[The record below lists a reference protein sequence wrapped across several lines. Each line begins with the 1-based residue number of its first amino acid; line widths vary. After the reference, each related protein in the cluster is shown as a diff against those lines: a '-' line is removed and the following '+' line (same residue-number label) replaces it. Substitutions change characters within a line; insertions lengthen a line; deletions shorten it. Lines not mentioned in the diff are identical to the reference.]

1 MNDKTREL
9 PEYGI
14 MQVDGKPITSI
25 RYERNKNGKTYD
37 LTWRFGN
44 RIVGKTKAMSFAD
57 LDEAI
62 GEKNTDAIFRR
73 GGTPEGVLKPGTL
86 TGNDLSYHYGMTPAS
101 REAAREAV
109 ALAERATGDE
119 LNRVADRDGS
129 VRELP
134 EGIALAKNLGITPEE
149 LDRRLQNE
157 HQRQE
162 AEGAMAS
169 NTVTRNRLHVDDFG
183 KSPAEMQAAEQD
195 ADKLRRDTERAQLR
209 TEVEKQF
216 FVRDDRYYFKDNNQ
230 RLAITDRGNKI
241 LSPENDARVAVAM
254 AKLAESKGWD
264 SIKVKGTAE
273 FQREV
278 WLEASSRG
286 LKVQGYKP
294 TEADKA
300 ALEARNES
308 RLKNYVEQG
317 APEKASGGASPEADK
332 AAQRRETST
341 KAATNGTAKKNTQEE
356 PSQEKVEALRKKK
369 QREEDYNL
377 LRPENRKRIEKQRI
391 VEAVATAIAAEK
403 ISNPATRA
411 AMSAEVR
418 RQLNKMSAKG
428 RDVPTLHTYDR
439 TAPAKARESD
449 RARTQVERNT
459 ERTR

>member
-1 MNDKTREL
+1 MNDKAKEL

-14 MQVDGKPITSI
+14 VQIDGKPVTSI
-25 RYERNKNGKTYD
+25 RYERNRDGETYD
-37 LTWRFGN
+37 LTWRLGSTV
-44 RIVGKTKAMSFAD
+44 VGKSKAMTLAD
-57 LDEAI
+57 LDEAV
-62 GEKNTDAIFRR
+62 GEKNANEIVKRSI
-73 GGTPEGVLKPGTL
+73 TPEGEFTPGSLK
-86 TGNDLSYHYGMTPAS
+86 GNDLSYHYGLTPAGH
-101 REAAREAV
+101 EAA

-134 EGIALAKNLGITPEE
+134 EGIALAKTLGIPPEE

-169 NTVTRNRLHVDDFG
+169 NAVTRNRLHVDDFG
-183 KSPAEMQAAEQD
+183 RSPAEMAAEQD

-264 SIKVKGTAE
+264 SIKVKGTPE

-317 APEKASGGASPEADK
+317 APEKVPGGASPEADK
-332 AAQRRETST
+332 ATPRGEDSPKTVTQGA
-341 KAATNGTAKKNTQEE
+341 AKKNQQDE

-391 VEAVATAIAAEK
+391 VEVVATAIAAEK

-418 RQLNKMSAKG
+418 RQLNKMSAKA

>member
-1 MNDKTREL
+1 MNENTKIL

-14 MQVDGKPITSI
+14 VQIDGKPVTSI
-25 RYERNKNGKTYD
+25 RYERNKDGETYD
-37 LTWRFGN
+37 LTLRLGS
-44 RIVGKTKAMSFAD
+44 RVVGKSRAMSLAD

-62 GEKNTDAIFRR
+62 GEKNAN
-73 GGTPEGVLKPGTL
+73 EVLKRSATHESDFKPGS
-86 TGNDLSYHYGMTPAS
+86 LSGGELSWHYGTT
-101 REAAREAV
+101 REGRVAA
-109 ALAERATGDE
+109 ALAERANGDE

-134 EGIALAKNLGITPEE
+134 EGIALAKILGITAEE

-169 NTVTRNRLHVDDFG
+169 NAITRNRLHVDDFG
-183 KSPAEMQAAEQD
+183 KSSADIQAAEQD
-195 ADKLRRDTERAQLR
+195 ADKRRRDSERAQLR
-209 TEVEKQF
+209 SEVEKQF

-230 RLAITDRGNKI
+230 RLAITDRGHKI
-241 LSPENDARVAVAM
+241 LSPENDARVAIAM

-286 LKVQGYKP
+286 LKVQGYTP

-308 RLKNYVEQG
+308 RLKNHIEQG
-317 APEKASGGASPEADK
+317 TPEKLPGGRSSDVNK
-332 AAQRRETST
+332 TTQR
-341 KAATNGTAKKNTQEE
+341 GTAKKNTPGV

-369 QREEDYNL
+369 QREEDYNQ
-377 LRPENRKRIEKQRI
+377 LRPEHRTRIEKQRI
-391 VEAVATAIAAEK
+391 VEAVASTIAADK
-403 ISNPATRA
+403 VRNPATRA
-411 AMSAEVR
+411 AINHEVQ

-428 RDVPTLHTYDR
+428 RDVPTLHTYDK
-439 TAPAKARESD
+439 TAPAKARERD
-449 RARTQVERNT
+449 RARTQVEHHA

>member
-1 MNDKTREL
+1 MNDKAKDL

-14 MQVDGKPITSI
+14 VQVDGKPVTSI
-25 RYERNKNGKTYD
+25 RYERNKDGETYD
-37 LTWRFGN
+37 LTWRLGSTV
-44 RIVGKTKAMSFAD
+44 VGKSKAMTLAD

-62 GEKNTDAIFRR
+62 GEKNATEIVKRSA
-73 GGTPEGVLKPGTL
+73 TPEGEFKPGSL
-86 TGNDLSYHYGMTPAS
+86 KGNELSYHYGMTPAGQ
-101 REAAREAV
+101 EAAT
-109 ALAERATGDE
+109 LAERATGDE

-134 EGIALAKNLGITPEE
+134 EGIALAKTLGITPEE

-162 AEGAMAS
+162 VEGAAAS
-169 NTVTRNRLHVDDFG
+169 NAVTRNRLYVDDFG
-183 KSPAEMQAAEQD
+183 RLPAEMAAEQD
-195 ADKLRRDTERAQLR
+195 ADKRRRDTERAQLR
-209 TEVEKQF
+209 TEVERQF
-216 FVRDDRYYFKDNNQ
+216 LVRDDRYYFKDNNQ

-264 SIKVKGTAE
+264 SIKVKGTPE

-317 APEKASGGASPEADK
+317 APEKTPGSPSPEADK
-332 AAQRRETST
+332 ATPRGEANP
-341 KAATNGTAKKNTQEE
+341 KAVTQGAAKKNQQDE

-418 RQLNKMSAKG
+418 RQLDKMSAKG

>member
-1 MNDKTREL
+1 MNDKAKAL

-14 MQVDGKPITSI
+14 VQVDGKPVTSI
-25 RYERNKNGKTYD
+25 RYDRNKDGETYD
-37 LTWRFGN
+37 LTWRLGSQV
-44 RIVGKTKAMSFAD
+44 VGKSKAMTLAD

-62 GEKNTDAIFRR
+62 GEKNATEIIKRST
-73 GGTPEGVLKPGTL
+73 TPEGEFKPGSL
-86 TGNDLSYHYGMTPAS
+86 KGNELSYHYGMTPAGQ
-101 REAAREAV
+101 EAA

-134 EGIALAKNLGITPEE
+134 EGIALAKTLGITPEE

-162 AEGAMAS
+162 VEGAMAS
-169 NTVTRNRLHVDDFG
+169 NAVTRNRLNVDDFG
-183 KSPAEMQAAEQD
+183 RSAAEMQAAEQD
-195 ADKLRRDTERAQLR
+195 ADKLRRDNERAQLR

-216 FVRDDRYYFKDNNQ
+216 LVRDDRYYFKDNNQ

-264 SIKVKGTAE
+264 SIKVKGTPE

-286 LKVQGYKP
+286 LKVQGYTP

-317 APEKASGGASPEADK
+317 APEKVPGGASPATDK
-332 AAQRRETST
+332 VTQRGATST
-341 KAATNGTAKKNTQEE
+341 KAATQDAAKKNQQDE

-418 RQLNKMSAKG
+418 RQLDKMSAKG